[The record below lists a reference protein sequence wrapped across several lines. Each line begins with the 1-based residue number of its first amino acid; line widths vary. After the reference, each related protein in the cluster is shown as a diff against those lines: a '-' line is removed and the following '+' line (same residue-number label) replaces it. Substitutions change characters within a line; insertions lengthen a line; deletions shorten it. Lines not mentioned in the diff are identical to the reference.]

1 MKSKKIALPEVNE
14 MSVCAV
20 ADRLSEVLGG
30 HKIED
35 VSRQNSRST
44 ANYDPVQQIYE
55 KSKILREK
63 QAKYAE
69 K

>member
-1 MKSKKIALPEVNE
+1 

-30 HKIED
+30 HKLED

-44 ANYDPVQQIYE
+44 AKDDPVQQIYE